1 MNDKILNRI
10 KFTYPKGTRVRL
22 IQMDDPRP
30 VPVGTLGT
38 VLDVDDLGSLIVS
51 WDNGQS
57 LNVLYGIDSVEKSKR
72 FLLKPFSCS

>member
-38 VLDVDDLGSLIVS
+38 VLDVNDLGSLIVS

-57 LNVLYGIDSVEKSKR
+57 LNVLYGIDSVEKI
-72 FLLKPFSCS
+72 

>member
-1 MNDKILNRI
+1 MNDKILKRI

-38 VLDVDDLGSLIVS
+38 VLDVDDIGSLIVS

-57 LNVLYGIDSVEKSKR
+57 LNVLYGVDGVEKI
-72 FLLKPFSCS
+72 

>member
-51 WDNGQS
+51 WDNGQI
-57 LNVLYGIDSVEKSKR
+57 LNVLYGIDSVEKI
-72 FLLKPFSCS
+72 